1 MYLSRI
7 KFLEIICGGLFR
19 RTFLLIALLLSASLA
34 AWVEGVRIL
43 EREPHAQRV
52 ALQLASIVK
61 LTRAAVQYAHP
72 DLRAALL
79 RDIERNEGVSLYPR
93 TPDDVALGTAARR
106 PLSRMIEA
114 DVRQYLGADTVIARS
129 VNAKPGIWISFR
141 IGNTHYWAALDR
153 AHLDIVTGLRWLDWA
168 LIALGLSLLGAMLMT
183 YFVNRPFARLAR
195 AARQIG
201 AGRMPEQLAE
211 QGSGVI
217 AQTNRSFNQM
227 ARDLRQLEEDRTLML
242 AGISHD
248 LRTPL
253 TRLRLEVEM
262 NSTDAAAQSAMIADI
277 EQIDAILAS
286 FLEYA
291 RPLPRP
297 LAKVDLA
304 LLVRQAAA
312 RFARK
317 DSMEIALQLAEPAM
331 IQADAADLRRILDN
345 VLENARKYGRSAED
359 AIVHVQIALRRQ
371 QNQMELL
378 IRDCGPG
385 IAQDQ
390 LERVTRP
397 FYRGVAARSQS
408 DGAGLGMAMV
418 QRLVSRCQGALQL
431 RNCSPEPGL
440 EVKLTF
446 PRT

>member
-43 EREPHAQRV
+43 EREQH
-52 ALQLASIVK
+52 
-61 LTRAAVQYAHP
+61 AHP

-93 TPDDVALGTAARR
+93 TPDDVALGTAARW

-227 ARDLRQLEEDRTLML
+227 ARDLRQLEED
-242 AGISHD
+242 
-248 LRTPL
+248 
-253 TRLRLEVEM
+253 
-262 NSTDAAAQSAMIADI
+262 
-277 EQIDAILAS
+277 
-286 FLEYA
+286 
-291 RPLPRP
+291 
-297 LAKVDLA
+297 
-304 LLVRQAAA
+304 
-312 RFARK
+312 
-317 DSMEIALQLAEPAM
+317 
-331 IQADAADLRRILDN
+331 
-345 VLENARKYGRSAED
+345 
-359 AIVHVQIALRRQ
+359 
-371 QNQMELL
+371 
-378 IRDCGPG
+378 
-385 IAQDQ
+385 
-390 LERVTRP
+390 
-397 FYRGVAARSQS
+397 
-408 DGAGLGMAMV
+408 
-418 QRLVSRCQGALQL
+418 
-431 RNCSPEPGL
+431 
-440 EVKLTF
+440 
-446 PRT
+446 

>member
-1 MYLSRI
+1 MA
-7 KFLEIICGGLFR
+7 
-19 RTFLLIALLLSASLA
+19 LLISASLT

-43 EREPHAQRV
+43 ERAPRAQRV

-72 DLRAALL
+72 DLRTALL

-93 TPDDVALGTAARR
+93 APDDAVVSKVRR

-114 DVRQYLGADTVIARS
+114 DVRQYLGAETVIAHS
-129 VNAKPGIWISFR
+129 VNERPGIWISFK
-141 IGNTHYWAALDR
+141 IGDANYWAALDR
-153 AHLDIVTGLRWLDWA
+153 AHLDIVTGWRWLDWA
-168 LIALGLSLLGAMLMT
+168 LIALGLSLLGAALMT
-183 YFVNRPFARLAR
+183 HFVNRPLACLAR

-201 AGRMPEQLAE
+201 AGQMPERLPE

-227 ARDLRQLEEDRTLML
+227 ARDLRQSEEDRGLML

-262 NSTDAAAQSAMIADI
+262 NLTNPAAQQAMVTDI
-277 EQIDAILAS
+277 EQMDAILGS

-291 RPLPRP
+291 RPMPR
-297 LAKVDLA
+297 LITAVDLA
-304 LLVRQAAA
+304 LLARQTAT

-317 DSMEIALQLAEPAM
+317 DAMEFTLQLSESAI
-331 IQADAADLRRILDN
+331 IQADAADLCRILDN
-345 VLENARKYGRSAED
+345 VLENARKYGRSTED
-359 AIVHVQIALRRQ
+359 NIAHVHIATRRQ
-371 QNQMELL
+371 RDQIELS
-378 IRDCGPG
+378 IRDRGPG
-385 IAQDQ
+385 IAQHQ

-397 FYRGVAARSQS
+397 FYRGGTARSQS
-408 DGAGLGMAMV
+408 DGAGLGMAIV
-418 QRLVSRCQGALQL
+418 QRLVNRYQGTLQL

-446 PRT
+446 PCLQNASAA